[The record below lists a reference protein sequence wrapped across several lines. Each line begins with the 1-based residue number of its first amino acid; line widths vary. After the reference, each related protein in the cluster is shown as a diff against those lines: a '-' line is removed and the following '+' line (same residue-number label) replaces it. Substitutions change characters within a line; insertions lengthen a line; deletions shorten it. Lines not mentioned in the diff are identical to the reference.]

1 MERLAARSEHAGW
14 RRHSPRPGTLAG
26 LALLGALVGWSHRA
40 PSTPWFAAGD
50 AAAQERAAP
59 GFLALPMLNFL
70 GKDDVCR
77 SWIGL
82 QHLGDEAAQAVAVY
96 WGRPLPGQPCAGPL
110 AVECSGLLAAGATWS
125 LMGAQIPTGS
135 QSALVFSVTT
145 RRLSALG
152 LDLGF
157 DAPAASHLCAALSS
171 EPFLGDCAAY
181 ARFREAWV
189 TGGAFAGLPLGLVAG
204 PPLTAQVL
212 RHCPG
217 DPTPGVEVSASYGA
231 SWRKAEA
238 QGSSQVALAGPL
250 RIPDRPESGFV
261 YLQNLGA
268 SRAEASVDFHTAGSC
283 EPARS
288 CGRLT
293 IDPGSA
299 AHLSLSDCGPAGSVG
314 GLSIRSDA
322 ELAVAVDLAGADSLV
337 SLEATSAADWGA
349 RLSGV
354 PDPDPERGWS
364 AVTYVQSPPGAA
376 RQTRVRVEHLGPD
389 GAVLSSEEQPLC
401 PGGVLAFP
409 RQGIATRPGGRSGS
423 LRVTSLDAVP
433 VAAGMRLERS
443 DGRSALA
450 EAATF
455 PLLPDPGGE
464 AGLVQSLPLLVKDL
478 DGAGVTTN
486 LVLANHGAQPGW
498 AELALLAYD
507 ASGPLAVRC
516 LRLDAGQVD
525 YIDVDAFYQVPNGFV
540 GGLVVSPVWWS
551 HADAAGAR
559 VSPAIGAS
567 LVLRSG
573 ARDGESVPG
582 DELAISRGIRLTRVP
597 AFLREAAAQ
606 RCLPLPQ
613 VAPPRPAPPDGSGL
627 REEARQAMAWLPALA
642 YFDQD
647 PDCRPVVTVTNQG
660 DRPAQLLWLAWW
672 EPGYCSPQDDGPM
685 AFGCSGL
692 LAPRGSWQLAASTL
706 PQEANSGLIYSL
718 STASLQELGLDPAS
732 PEPIAAVLCQ
742 RLAGLMDPAAPGE
755 LRLRQAFQTGGRF
768 ADLPL
773 DKAWGPAITATVSR
787 SCPGTVTPRVVTTA
801 SYPATRPDGRAR
813 TESSYRYAMLPVHA
827 TRGGRTTMLYIQNA
841 GLSCASVNLD
851 FQHLGDCSYS
861 RRCRILTL
869 APGESFPFDSSD
881 CVGPNWFGS
890 VTLSANEPLA
900 LVMDQIGPDELQS
913 QREQP
918 SPLTFDLDGNGRR
931 EEADVDLVRAILGK
945 RRGDPGWNEGL
956 NLEPDA
962 QIDEADVAVAQ
973 TGLCLPAQPTGPAL
987 PRPDVPEPRLQTFL
1001 PALTGDGPGRAD
1013 CAAGVVVQNLGQMP
1027 AKAIVLLWTTAA
1039 GTASDCTGPSRVE
1052 CSPLLAPGSS
1062 WLLPQ
1067 PAVAG
1072 TGSAVVFGVGGSALP
1087 PILDLPVDDN
1097 WADFICETLFF
1108 SAVGD
1113 CADYQRFKAAWDG
1126 RGSFAGLP
1134 FDKLPAVPLGIRV
1147 ERDCAPMG
1155 GPAPAELRGRAA
1167 YTGLDAAQLG
1177 SWDEAAGAQI
1187 SAVPLLYGN
1196 KAGLNTR
1203 LWLQNAGLAAA
1214 QVEVWLQGQNDCTG
1228 SSRCTTVTVQPGAA
1242 ALFNPYVDC
1251 RLVDWQG
1258 SAWLRSTAPIA
1269 VLTETDVRGSRM
1281 ADGAP
1286 MRQPPLGAEPAASAP
1301 ATTLFGPVAPFDR
1314 EGWDVGINVQNQ
1326 SLSQEAWV
1334 DVTFLDNRGAPVS
1347 SMDARICA
1355 GDTET
1360 FFLSVAEAPKLRLA
1374 SPGTVRVRS
1383 RPPAGRGG
1391 VGAAPIGGVL
1401 TAMRYT
1407 DPARRTLLE
1416 AFSYPLLTDAAVGP
1430 WPLGQGRQGTGVLA
1444 LPGLV
1449 HRPGPEGE
1457 SSQLVLANLAGM
1469 PGETVVDVTLF
1480 DDKGAVAGTT
1490 RRLAAGAVEAIP
1502 LADLGVPV
1510 GFRGSATV
1518 SAVSWTHRRPDRP
1531 ADPPAVALAAGA
1543 LTLVGVDASTGQAP
1557 GPRMAVEPAIPLL
1570 RMPGEVPKL
1579 VARAR
1584 LWLPLLSRGR

>member
-1 MERLAARSEHAGW
+1 MRWQLASTEHKGW
-14 RRHSPRPGTLAG
+14 RRWLPGLGALAG
-26 LALLGALVGWSHRA
+26 AALLGLAGSWDHRPRSA
-40 PSTPWFAAGD
+40 SFLNTDRAV
-50 AAAQERAAP
+50 AQEQASP
-59 GFLALPMLNFL
+59 GFLALPMLNHL

-77 SWIGL
+77 SWVGL
-82 QHLGDEAAQAVAVY
+82 QNLGDEAAQAVAVY

-110 AVECSGLLAAGATWS
+110 AVECSGLLAPGATWS

-135 QSALVFSVTT
+135 QSAMVFSVTT
-145 RRLSALG
+145 RRLSTLG
-152 LDLGF
+152 VDLGF

-171 EPFLGDCAAY
+171 DPFLGDCAAY
-181 ARFREAWV
+181 ARFREAWA
-189 TGGAFAGLPLGLVAG
+189 TGGTFAGLPLGLVAG

-217 DPTPGVEVSASYGA
+217 DPTPGVEVSGSYAA
-231 SWRKAEA
+231 SWRQAA
-238 QGSSQVALAGPL
+238 PQGAGRVSLAGPL
-250 RIPDRPESGFV
+250 RIPDQPESGFV
-261 YLQNLGA
+261 YLQNLGTGLA
-268 SRAEASVDFHTAGSC
+268 QASVDFHAAGSC

-299 AHLSLSDCGPAGSVG
+299 AQLSLSDCGTAGTEG
-314 GLSIRSDA
+314 GLSIRSDGD
-322 ELAVAVDLAGADSLV
+322 LAVAVDLTGSDCLNT
-337 SLEATSAADWGA
+337 LEGTTAADWGI
-349 RLSGV
+349 RLSGA

-364 AVTYVQSPPGAA
+364 AVIYVQSPPDAA

-389 GAVLSSEEQPLC
+389 GAVLSSEERSLC

-409 RQGIATRPGGRSGS
+409 RPGVASRPGGRRGS

-433 VAAGMRLERS
+433 VAAGVRLERS

-455 PLLPDPGGE
+455 PLLPDPDGE
-464 AGLVQSLPLLVKDL
+464 AGLVQSLPLLVKNL
-478 DGAGVTTN
+478 DGAGVTTH
-486 LVLANHGAQPGW
+486 LVLANHSAQPGW

-525 YIDVDAFYQVPNGFV
+525 YIDIDTFYQVPNGFL

-551 HADAAGAR
+551 HADAAGSKAAP
-559 VSPAIGAS
+559 SIGAG
-567 LVLRSG
+567 LVLRTG

-582 DELAISRGIRLTRVP
+582 DELAISRGVRLTRVP

-613 VAPPRPAPPDGSGL
+613 AAPPQPAAPDGSGR

-642 YFDQD
+642 YLGQN
-647 PDCRPVVTVTNQG
+647 PDCRPLVTVTNQG
-660 DRPAQLLWLAWW
+660 DRPAQLLWLAWT

-685 AFGCSGL
+685 AHGCSGL
-692 LAPRGSWQLAASTL
+692 LAPKGSWMLDGNTL
-706 PQEANSGLIYSL
+706 PKEASSGLIYSL
-718 STASLQELGLDPAS
+718 STASMQELGLDPAS
-732 PEPIAAVLCQ
+732 PEPIAAVLCE
-742 RLAGLMDPAAPGE
+742 RLPALMDPAAPAEG
-755 LRLRQAFQTGGRF
+755 RLRQAFQTGGRF

-787 SCPGTVTPRVVTTA
+787 SCPGTVTPGVLMTA
-801 SYPATRPDGRAR
+801 AYPATQPDGRPREEAG
-813 TESSYRYAMLPVHA
+813 YRYAMLPVFAH
-827 TRGGRTTMLYIQNA
+827 RSRRNSLLYIQNT

-851 FQHLGDCSYS
+851 FQGLGDCSFS
-861 RRCRILTL
+861 RRCRIVTL

-881 CVGPNWFGS
+881 CVGPDWIGS

-900 LVMDQIGPDELQS
+900 LVMDQDGPDELHS
-913 QREQP
+913 LREQP
-918 SPLTFDLDGNGRR
+918 SPLAFDLDGNGKQ
-931 EEADVDLVRAILGK
+931 EAADVDRVRALLGK

-956 NLEPDA
+956 NLVPDA

-1001 PALTGDGPGRAD
+1001 PALSGDGPGRDD
-1013 CAAGVVVQNLGQMP
+1013 CEATVAVQNLGQVP
-1027 AKAIVLLWTTAA
+1027 AKAIVLLWATAT
-1039 GTASDCTGPSRVE
+1039 GGASDCTGPSRVE
-1052 CSPLLAPGSS
+1052 CSPLLAPGGS

-1067 PAVAG
+1067 PALAG
-1072 TGSAVVFGVGGSALP
+1072 AGSAVVFGVSGSGLPLEGGIST
-1087 PILDLPVDDN
+1087 DDS
-1097 WADFICETLFF
+1097 WADFICETLRFR
-1108 SAVGD
+1108 VLGD
-1113 CADYQRFKAAWDG
+1113 CAAYGQFKRAWDG
-1126 RGSFAGLP
+1126 KGVFAGLP

-1147 ERDCAPMG
+1147 DRDCAPLG
-1155 GPAPAELRGRAA
+1155 RPAPAELRGRAA
-1167 YTGLDAAQLG
+1167 YTGLDASQLG

-1187 SAVPLLYGN
+1187 STVPLLYGN

-1228 SSRCTTVTVQPGAA
+1228 SRRCTTVTVQPGAA
-1242 ALFNPYVDC
+1242 TQVDPDVVC
-1251 RLVDWQG
+1251 RLLDWQG

-1269 VLTETDVRGSRM
+1269 VLAETDARGSRM
-1281 ADGAP
+1281 AAAAP

-1301 ATTLFGPVAPFDR
+1301 PTTLFGPLAPFDR

-1334 DVTFLDNRGAPVS
+1334 DVAFLDNHGAPVS
-1347 SMDARICA
+1347 TLDARLCA

-1360 FFLSVAEAPKLRLA
+1360 FFLPVAERARLRLA
-1374 SPGTVRVRS
+1374 TPGTIRVRS
-1383 RPPAGRGG
+1383 RPPAGRSG
-1391 VGAAPIGGVL
+1391 VGAAAISGVL
-1401 TAMRYT
+1401 IAMRYA
-1407 DPARRTLLE
+1407 DPSRSTLLE

-1430 WPLGQGRQGTGVLA
+1430 WPLGQGRPGTGVLA

-1449 HRPGPEGE
+1449 SRGGSGAERSRILLG
-1457 SSQLVLANLAGM
+1457 NLAGL
-1469 PGETVVDVTLF
+1469 PGETTVDITLM
-1480 DDKGAVAGTT
+1480 DTQGARWKGQRV
-1490 RRLAAGAVEAIP
+1490 LAAGEVTAID
-1502 LADLGVPV
+1502 LADLGLPE
-1510 GFRGSATV
+1510 GFRGAALVSATAW
-1518 SAVSWTHRRPDRP
+1518 SHRRPDRP
-1531 ADPPAVALAAGA
+1531 GDRPVVALSAALATLMGPDDSPGA
-1543 LTLVGVDASTGQAP
+1543 
-1557 GPRMAVEPAIPLL
+1557 GPARGMAVTLGLPLTAAPAPPPYRPL
-1570 RMPGEVPKL
+1570 RGRV
-1579 VARAR
+1579 
-1584 LWLPLLSRGR
+1584 WLPRLEKR